1 MHKKIKGSDR
11 LGNPLLWKERDTK
24 VCRTLFSFAD
34 HNTAPFTITDR
45 LLYVDDA
52 LLFLSQDPPKNLY
65 YERNL
70 ASCKFWTTFRLLPLP
85 WRTLQHQPS
94 GAHITRVTT
103 SLVLDDAATST
114 TYFRPTLPHEQHRGL
129 SANQRLQFP
138 RDAATLAS
146 EGLSAKSLTERCAAL
161 PWARDSLQNSA
172 DPDTWPTLLTP
183 AL

>member
-1 MHKKIKGSDR
+1 MATPFFGRSAIPKCAGPSFLSQITTR
-11 LGNPLLWKERDTK
+11 RPLPSRIAY
-24 VCRTLFSFAD
+24 CTLTTHSF
-34 HNTAPFTITDR
+34 
-45 LLYVDDA
+45 
-52 LLFLSQDPPKNLY
+52 FLSQDPPKNLY